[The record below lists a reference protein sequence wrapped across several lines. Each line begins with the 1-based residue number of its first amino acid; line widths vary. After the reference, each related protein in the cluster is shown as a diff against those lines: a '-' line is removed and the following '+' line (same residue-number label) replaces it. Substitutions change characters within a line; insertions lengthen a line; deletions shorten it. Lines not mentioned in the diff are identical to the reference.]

1 MQGGGEGGEMSPEF
15 PTPESAPECG
25 HCYQVYFS
33 VCSIFTIFTVFGWLQ
48 SSLVGPE
55 RSESYTVNVG
65 YEQGTGSTLAVDV
78 VLAPGSETSECI
90 ILYNL

>member
-1 MQGGGEGGEMSPEF
+1 MQGGGEGREMSPEF

-25 HCYQVYFS
+25 HCCQVYFF

-55 RSESYTVNVG
+55 RSETYMVNVG
-65 YEQGTGSTLAVDV
+65 FEQGTASPRAVNV
-78 VLAPGSETSECI
+78 VLANGSETSECI
-90 ILYNL
+90 V